1 MRKLRT
7 FYGKVTEFLNDDKIP
22 CLQRLRINARIGLY
36 RRAEQTV
43 YLYSMIGYLC
53 KSLSGCG
60 MHISSIELSYLDILS
75 LHIPDEPKLLPFLYK
90 TKMNISA
97 KSRNQL
103 AVFTIHG
110 KRLRCYFLLLPNGA

>member
-7 FYGKVTEFLNDDKIP
+7 FYGKVTEFLNEDKIT
-22 CLQRLRINARIGLY
+22 CLQRLGVNARIGLY

-60 MHISSIELSYLDILS
+60 MHISSIELPNLDKKPEKHPLASLQYMEKDYQVIFYCYLRVLEKLFYLMFSSSKNIL
-75 LHIPDEPKLLPFLYK
+75 F
-90 TKMNISA
+90 
-97 KSRNQL
+97 
-103 AVFTIHG
+103 F
-110 KRLRCYFLLLPNGA
+110 